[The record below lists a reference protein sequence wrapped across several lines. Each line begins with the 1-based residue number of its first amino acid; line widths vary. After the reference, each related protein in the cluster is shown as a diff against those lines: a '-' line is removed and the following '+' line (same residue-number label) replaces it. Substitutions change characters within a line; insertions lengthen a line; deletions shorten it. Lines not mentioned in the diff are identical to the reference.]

1 MDAARLFLY
10 HHGVVLNRKNPRRWR
25 LSVAALYP
33 FENLKVK
40 TRDVQV
46 VKYELESSVLV
57 TNRHKVYSYSRKRA
71 GIIHCLYRLPGRK
84 YPFIIAFVRA
94 EKVKKV
100 SLIKTGKI
108 DALIR
113 PVVFY

>member
-1 MDAARLFLY
+1 
-10 HHGVVLNRKNPRRWR
+10 
-25 LSVAALYP
+25 
-33 FENLKVK
+33 
-40 TRDVQV
+40 
-46 VKYELESSVLV
+46 
-57 TNRHKVYSYSRKRA
+57 
-71 GIIHCLYRLPGRK
+71 LPGRK